1 MNTDSDDIEN
11 IFWFKKDLSDFF
23 NILNFFW
30 STFSY
35 VKMYY
40 LLTTPKPK
48 SLHSLQS
55 LELGCICKA
64 SDLNSF
70 GKPLSVLWPCDKFLL
85 LLLFFFWISG
95 TAFCWR
101 NMADNPK

>member
-1 MNTDSDDIEN
+1 MNTDGDDIEN

-23 NILNFFW
+23 YILNFFW

-40 LLTTPKPK
+40 LLTTLKPK

-55 LELGCICKA
+55 LELICICKA
-64 SDLNSF
+64 SF
-70 GKPLSVLWPCDKFLL
+70 GKPLSVLWPRNKF
-85 LLLFFFWISG
+85 LLFFFWISG